1 MKISI
6 IFIIFITFK
15 SSTADLAGQNR
26 LGNTVQNHLQG
37 VRNINGNSGNFL
49 EQIKMFYG
57 DDLVTSDIFAIVKKS
72 ASRKPRRRNLRIRS
86 YLQHFH

>member
-1 MKISI
+1 MNIKI
-6 IFIIFITFK
+6 IFYTMTLFQST
-15 SSTADLAGQNR
+15 TADLAGQNR

-49 EQIKMFYG
+49 EQIKIFYG
-57 DDLVTSDIFAIVKKS
+57 DDLVTSDILKIVKKS

-86 YLQHFH
+86 YFQHFH

>member
-15 SSTADLAGQNR
+15 TSTADLAGQNR